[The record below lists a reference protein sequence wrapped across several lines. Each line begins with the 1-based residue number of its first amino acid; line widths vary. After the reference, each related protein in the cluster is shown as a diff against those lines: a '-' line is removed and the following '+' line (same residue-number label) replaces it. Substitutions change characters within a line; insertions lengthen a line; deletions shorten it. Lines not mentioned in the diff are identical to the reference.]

1 MRKPL
6 IFFIILSLF
15 LIPSI
20 SLGSEIEYYEN
31 LVNLNATT
39 ADYTLTFLFYK
50 SPKGQFEYP
59 LSFHI
64 DDLKTNANFKNYECT
79 PIDKTWG
86 TLIFCDFSKATED
99 GRAISMR
106 FHTNENIK
114 KFDKV
119 FYFST
124 KIDIPEN
131 ASRVVVKTVLDKGFV
146 LVEKSDEP
154 TMLVPYSPKDGQE
167 GSDGRHIF
175 VVWERNDL
183 TPNDEMH
190 VSVSY
195 EKITPDVNQDFIF
208 PLIGILI
215 LIIAVVMWMK
225 LKGQKTVSTDINILM
240 KDEKKTIEI
249 LKEHGGM
256 CKQRDLVKETDFSKA
271 KVSRLVKNLEE
282 RGIIKTEK
290 TGRTKN
296 IHLVANF

>member
-1 MRKPL
+1 MRKL
-6 IFFIILSLF
+6 LVFFIIMSLF
-15 LIPSI
+15 LIPNI
-20 SLGSEIEYYEN
+20 SLGSEIEYYES

-39 ADYTLTFLFYK
+39 ADYTLTFLFYEP
-50 SPKGQFEYP
+50 PKGQFEYP

-64 DDLKTNANFKNYECT
+64 DNLKTSANFKNYECT
-79 PIDKTWG
+79 PIDKSWG
-86 TLIFCDFSKATED
+86 TLISCDFTKATED

-106 FHTNENIK
+106 FHTKESIK
-114 KFDKV
+114 RFDKV

-124 KIDIPEN
+124 KLNIPEN
-131 ASRVVVKTVLDKGFV
+131 ISRVVIKAVLDKGFV

-154 TMLVPYSPKDGQE
+154 TMLLPYFPKDGQE

-183 TPNDEMH
+183 KPDDNID

-215 LIIAVVMWMK
+215 VIIAAVMWMK
-225 LKGQKTVSTDINILM
+225 LKGQKANTDMNILVT
-240 KDEKKTIEI
+240 DEKKIIEI
-249 LKEHGGM
+249 LKEHKGM
-256 CKQRDLVKETDFSKA
+256 CKQRNLVEETDFSKA

-282 RGIIKTEK
+282 RNIIKTEK

-296 IHLVANF
+296 IHLIANF